1 LRLKRLS
8 TAHFRN
14 LRDETI
20 SFSPGVN
27 LLVGGNGEGKTNV
40 LEALSIF
47 KIGRS
52 FRTSRDTDLIAFSE
66 PFCRVEVAVE
76 KRGAGA
82 GSFALS
88 IARNGDKRVEMDDK
102 EIDKLSELVGTY
114 PCVLFGP
121 QDLEIVSGPPE
132 ERRRFLDVTGS
143 VTGREY
149 FEALRRYRRVLGQRN
164 ALLKAAAVPADRA
177 VWDSELVRAGC
188 SMIERR
194 LGLIDG
200 LSRHLRRHLEAL
212 GVCAQVDLVYESDVS
227 GELPEGV
234 SREDLFAA
242 ELAGVED
249 EEARRRTTL
258 VGPHRDDLR
267 ILFDGRDLR
276 RFGSQGQRR
285 LVAVLLRL
293 TELSYAEEKLGEP
306 CVMLLDDL
314 FSELDPAVSS
324 RLRALLEN
332 DHQIFVTSPVAL
344 DWGSG
349 EAAYDNGAPRAPV
362 AVFHVEKGK
371 VGQ

>member
-1 LRLKRLS
+1 MRLKRLS
-8 TAHFRN
+8 TTHFRN
-14 LRDETI
+14 LVDETVT
-20 SFSPGVN
+20 FSPGVN

-52 FRTSRDTDLIAFSE
+52 FRTSRDADLIAFPE
-66 PFCRVEVAVE
+66 RFCRVEVAVE
-76 KRGAGA
+76 KKTAGA
-82 GSFALS
+82 GTFALS
-88 IARNGDKRVEMDDK
+88 IERNGEKRIKVDDK
-102 EIDKLSELVGTY
+102 ELDKLSGLVGLY

-132 ERRRFLDVTGS
+132 ERRHFLDVTGS
-143 VTGREY
+143 VTDRAY
-149 FEALRRYRRVLGQRN
+149 LDALRRYRRVLGQRN
-164 ALLKAAAVPADRA
+164 ALLKSTAPASARAA
-177 VWDSELVRAGC
+177 WDAELVREGC
-188 SMIERR
+188 AMIEKR
-194 LGLIDG
+194 LGLIEG
-200 LSRHLRRHLEAL
+200 LSRHLSRHLDEL
-212 GVCAQVDLVYESDVS
+212 GVSARADLVYESDVS

-234 SREDLFAA
+234 SREELFAA

-267 ILFDGRDLR
+267 ILLDGRDLR

-314 FSELDPAVSS
+314 FSELDPTVSS
-324 RLRALLEN
+324 RLRSILEN
-332 DHQIFVTSPVAL
+332 DHQIFITSPLAL
-344 DWGSG
+344 DWSPGTS
-349 EAAYDNGAPRAPV
+349 A

-371 VGQ
+371 VSG

>member
-1 LRLKRLS
+1 LRIERLS

-14 LRDETI
+14 LHGGTI

-27 LLVGGNGEGKTNV
+27 LFIGGNGEGKTNV
-40 LEALSIF
+40 LEALSVF

-52 FRTSRDTDLIAFSE
+52 FRTSRDADLIAFPE
-66 PFCRVEVAVE
+66 AFCRAEVAVQ
-76 KRGAGA
+76 KKTGP

-88 IARNGDKRVEMDDK
+88 IERSGEKRIKVDDK
-102 EIDKLSELVGTY
+102 ELDKLSDLIGLY

-143 VTGREY
+143 MTDPVYLDE
-149 FEALRRYRRVLGQRN
+149 LRRYRRVLGQRN
-164 ALLKAAAVPADRA
+164 ALLKTRSPVSERA
-177 VWDSELVRAGC
+177 VWDTELVRRGC
-188 SMIERR
+188 AVIEKR
-194 LGLIDG
+194 LELIG
-200 LSRHLRRHLEAL
+200 TLSRDLDRHMGEL
-212 GVCAQVDLVYESDVS
+212 GVSSRIDLVYESDVS

-242 ELAGVED
+242 ELADVED

-258 VGPHRDDLR
+258 IGPHRDDMR
-267 ILFDGRDLR
+267 ILLDGRDLR

-285 LVAVLLRL
+285 LLAVVLRL
-293 TELSYAEEKLGEP
+293 TELSYTEEKLGEP

-314 FSELDPAVSS
+314 FSELDPEVSAK
-324 RLRALLEN
+324 LRALLEN
-332 DHQIFVTSPVAL
+332 DHQIFVTSPIGL
-344 DWGSG
+344 EWGPGTS
-349 EAAYDNGAPRAPV
+349 A

-371 VGQ
+371 VAG

>member
-1 LRLKRLS
+1 MRLKRLS
-8 TAHFRN
+8 TTHFRN
-14 LRDETI
+14 LLDETV

-52 FRTSRDTDLIAFSE
+52 FRTSRDADLIAFSE

-76 KRGAGA
+76 KNTAGA
-82 GSFALS
+82 GTFALS
-88 IARNGDKRVEMDDK
+88 VERSGDKRIKVDDK
-102 EIDKLSELVGTY
+102 ELDKLSGLVGSY

-132 ERRRFLDVTGS
+132 ERRHFLDVTGS
-143 VTGREY
+143 VTERAY
-149 FEALRRYRRVLGQRN
+149 LEALRRYRRVLGQRN
-164 ALLKAAAVPADRA
+164 ALLKSAAPGSQRA
-177 VWDSELVRAGC
+177 VWDGELVRQGC
-188 SMIERR
+188 LMIEHR

-200 LSRHLRRHLEAL
+200 LSRHLSRHLDDL
-212 GVCAQVDLVYESDVS
+212 GVSARVDLVYESDVS

-234 SREDLFAA
+234 LREELFAA

-314 FSELDPAVSS
+314 FSELDPSISS

-332 DHQIFVTSPVAL
+332 DHQIFVTSPIAL

-349 EAAYDNGAPRAPV
+349 TSA
-362 AVFHVEKGK
+362 AVFRVEKGK
-371 VGQ
+371 VSG